1 MAKDRQR
8 RLPARDRYDLLLER
22 NDPLLQQKVL
32 EYKEIREHQFHV
44 RGSLSSVIE
53 NVAIQQSVE
62 CGDRNTERTR
72 SILFGVVLLSGV
84 LHVRLCLSG
93 GGPDCLYLLEGG
105 ADIG

>member
-22 NDPLLQQKVL
+22 NDPLLQKVL
-32 EYKEIREHQFHV
+32 EHQEIREHQFHV
-44 RGSLSSVIE
+44 RGPLSSVIE

-62 CGDRNTERTR
+62 RGDRNTERTR
-72 SILFGVVLLSGV
+72 GILFGVVLLSGV